1 MKYLFSI
8 ILITLSFNISAQ
20 NSQGKAD
27 DAGRIAICPVVG
39 NIPDM
44 PAAAEKILLTKMAQI
59 TTKNGMG
66 SYGNRFI
73 MYPKVHIMSQDITL
87 QHRQCTLII

>member
-1 MKYLFSI
+1 MRYLFSI
-8 ILITLSFNISAQ
+8 ILIGLAFNITAQ
-20 NSQGKAD
+20 NNQGKAD

-59 TTKNGMG
+59 TTKNGR
-66 SYGNRFI
+66 SKYAINRWRCI
-73 MYPKVHIMSQDITL
+73 CQPDRHA
-87 QHRQCTLII
+87 